1 MAEKVLVISTFPPK
15 GSLYNHPSSAVAG
28 YTKNT
33 LLHANADNVF
43 SFVILADILENS
55 EQYEEDEFSV
65 SRCWKRNSLSLY
77 FNLLSEIS
85 KNKDTKKILFAFE
98 WAMFGA
104 KKWLMAFL
112 PLFLLLLKIKGKKV
126 YFVSHGVLLNAQ
138 LVSVQMGV
146 KSNSLTAK
154 FWTFGLRFLYW
165 SITLLSKRVVV
176 FEEYLR
182 KGLLKLINKPEKI
195 ITIPHGVV
203 SAEGNNSKAVVKKK
217 KNEFIVESFGF
228 LIWYKGSDFL
238 VSAMANYFEG
248 HPESN
253 IKLIMV
259 GGATKTYKD
268 LAYQKYVS
276 SIYDIADK
284 SGGKIEVTGF
294 IEESKIAD
302 YYRMADLLV
311 LPYRVLVS
319 GSGPLSLVF
328 TYKRPFLISDNLK
341 GYIQSADFSDALG
354 QAGLKIEDIT
364 FSLGNDDLSS
374 KIEQVS
380 NNPKILDKIKN
391 FSELMYEKRN
401 WVQIGRKY
409 ERLLQD
415 EKID

>member
-1 MAEKVLVISTFPPK
+1 MAEKILVISTYPPK

-33 LLHANADNVF
+33 LVHANADNVF
-43 SFVILADILENS
+43 SFVILADVLENF
-55 EQYEEDEFSV
+55 EQYGEDGFGV
-65 SRCWKRNSLSLY
+65 KRCWRRNNISLF
-77 FNLLSEIS
+77 FNLLSEID
-85 KNKDTKKILFAFE
+85 KNKDVKKILLAFE

-104 KKWLMAFL
+104 KKWLMVFL
-112 PLFLLLLKIKGKKV
+112 PLFLLLLKIKGKEV

-146 KSNSLTAK
+146 RPKSLTAK
-154 FWTFGLRFLYW
+154 IWTLGLRFLYFL
-165 SITLLSKRVVV
+165 IVFLSKKVVV

-182 KGLLKLINKPEKI
+182 EELLKLINKQDKI
-195 ITIPHGVV
+195 ITIPHGVADACKCV
-203 SAEGNNSKAVVKKK
+203 LEAGLKKGG
-217 KNEFIVESFGF
+217 NEFVVESFGF

-238 VSAMANYFEG
+238 VSEMSKFFEKK
-248 HPESN
+248 PETK
-253 IKLIMV
+253 IKLVMA

-276 SIYDIADK
+276 SMYDIADK

-319 GSGPLSLVF
+319 ASGPLSLVF
-328 TYKRPFLISDNLK
+328 TYKKPFLISDNLK